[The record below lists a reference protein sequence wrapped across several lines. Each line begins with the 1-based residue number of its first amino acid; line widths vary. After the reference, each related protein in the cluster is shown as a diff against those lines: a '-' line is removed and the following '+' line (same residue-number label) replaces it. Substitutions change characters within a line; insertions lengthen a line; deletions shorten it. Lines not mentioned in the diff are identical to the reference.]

1 MKKILISTIFLGLL
15 AMGGC
20 DVERNYLNGPD
31 ASSFPASKVEVEA
44 GVFAIYKGL
53 TNFYASGTPYPGVE
67 DNATDIG
74 ASRVNVAAY
83 NDQIQSKIALNNSI
97 VTKYYEYFYKTI
109 GRCNL
114 VLDSIDNVRGEMTEQ
129 EYNMYKAELLLVRGY
144 VHDMA
149 CQFWGD
155 VPYIDHTLGVNDTYD
170 RTPRATVTENI
181 LKELDDEMIDFLP
194 VRHSKKDYGS
204 ARLGRVGA
212 YGIKAR
218 ICLNWGMYEDAA
230 KYADK
235 ALSLIGEAGYKLE
248 KYKTEFCGKSHADG
262 EPSASNLFG
271 ISGHESSDEWIWAL
285 QYNTAI
291 SGNTHNSGYY
301 SAPRTL
307 GGCSYLGPTQAFIDA
322 VQCIDGKSILESPLY
337 DYTKPWENRDPRLDL
352 FCVRPNARV
361 LGVEFQT
368 SPSIKKVMNYN
379 TGKEISNSS
388 ATGSKSEYG
397 ANGTKGP
404 AGYLW
409 RKYLDIAEYQS
420 NGTFGTKS
428 ICVLSFPLMRL
439 SELYLIRAEA
449 NIEMAGG
456 NLAQAKSDIEEVR
469 SKAGMP
475 ALTVSDQ
482 AGLRSALRY
491 ERMVELCNEG
501 FRWFDIRRWK
511 IASKVLN
518 GNIYAPAFDGT
529 LSNAKPTIDENWC
542 ASYNGDTFDGK
553 DMNLRVYQKATYIS
567 PKNDLWP
574 IPEAE
579 MNAAKFKNN
588 NPGY

>member
-1 MKKILISTIFLGLL
+1 MKKILISTIFVGLL

-20 DVERNYLNGPD
+20 DIERNYLNGPD
-31 ASSFPASKVEVEA
+31 ASSFPASKAEVES

-53 TNFYASGTPYPGVE
+53 TNFNASSTPYPGVE

-83 NDQIQSKIALNNSI
+83 NDQIQSKVALNNSI

-114 VLDSIDNVRGEMTEQ
+114 VLDNIDNVRGQMSEQ

-149 CQFWGD
+149 CQFWGA

-170 RTPRATVTENI
+170 RTPRATVTERI
-181 LKELDDEMIDFLP
+181 LKELDDTMIDFLP

-218 ICLNWGMYEDAA
+218 ICLNWGLYEDAA

-248 KYKTEFCGKSHADG
+248 KYNTDFCGKSHDAG
-262 EPSASNLFG
+262 EPTASNLFG

-291 SGNTHNSGYY
+291 SGNTHNSEYY

-307 GGCSYLGPTQAFIDA
+307 GGCSYFGPTQAFIDA
-322 VQCIDGKSILESPLY
+322 VQCIDGKSILESDLY
-337 DYTKPWENRDPRLDL
+337 DPTDPWKNRDPRLDL

-368 SPSIKKVMNYN
+368 SPSIKTVMNYN

-409 RKYLDIAEYQS
+409 RKYLDISEYLY

-428 ICVLSFPLMRL
+428 VCVLSFPLMRL

-456 NLAQAKSDIEEVR
+456 NLALAKSDIEEVR

-475 ALTVSDQ
+475 ALAVSDQ

-542 ASYNGDTFDGK
+542 VTYNGDTFDGK
-553 DMNLRVYQKATYIS
+553 EMNLRVYQKATYVS

-579 MNAAKFKNN
+579 MTAAKFKEN